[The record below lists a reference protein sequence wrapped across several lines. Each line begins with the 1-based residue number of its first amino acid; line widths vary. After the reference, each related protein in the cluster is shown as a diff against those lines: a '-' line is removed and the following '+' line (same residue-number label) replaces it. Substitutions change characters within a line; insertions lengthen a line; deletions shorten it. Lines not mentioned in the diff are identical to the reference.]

1 MSTRLP
7 PIIRLSRGAA
17 AVLIALLGAGG
28 CDVTPNHLE
37 EQAGRRRL
45 SDLGVERFDS
55 AAAFKLAGM
64 STYRSIEIDA
74 LRPAEL
80 GADTLDPAYHVLHM
94 RCGSCHTVPDPGG
107 RPAYL
112 WDAAMSRMK
121 KNAADA
127 GLMPISPRD
136 EAEVLRFLREHASD
150 RR

>member
-1 MSTRLP
+1 MSTLLAATIRLP
-7 PIIRLSRGAA
+7 RGAA
-17 AVLIALLGAGG
+17 AVLFALLGAGG
-28 CDVTPNHLE
+28 CDATPGHLE
-37 EQAGRRRL
+37 ERADRRRL

-64 STYRSIEIDA
+64 STYRAIEIDA
-74 LRPAEL
+74 LRPSEL
-80 GADTLDPAYHVLHM
+80 GADTLDPEYPGLQRRGGWCRA
-94 RCGSCHTVPDPGG
+94 VPSPGG

-112 WDAAMSRMK
+112 WDAALSRMK

-127 GLMPISPRD
+127 GLMPIDPRD

>member
-1 MSTRLP
+1 MNTRLP
-7 PIIRLSRGAA
+7 ATLRLPRSAA

-64 STYRSIEIDA
+64 STYRSIQINA
-74 LRPAEL
+74 LRPSEL

-94 RCGSCHTVPDPGG
+94 RCGSCHAVPSPDS

-112 WDAAMSRMK
+112 WDAALSRMK

-127 GLMPISPRD
+127 GLMPIDPKD
-136 EAEVLRFLREHASD
+136 EAEVLRVLREHASD